1 MFFVGSDAIHH
12 TVELLSHFPSAKRII
27 CIPFWPNKY
36 KAIHTTNVALKTK
49 SHLVD
54 LSHLG
59 ASVVVKMVIT
69 LMQTTLLKVTK
80 NYKQPGV
87 GIHPGDYGMQSIA
100 DAIYIVINA
109 E

>member
-59 ASVVVKMVIT
+59 ASVVVK
-69 LMQTTLLKVTK
+69 
-80 NYKQPGV
+80 N
-87 GIHPGDYGMQSIA
+87 GDYF
-100 DAIYIVINA
+100 DANNLA
-109 E
+109 ESYKKL